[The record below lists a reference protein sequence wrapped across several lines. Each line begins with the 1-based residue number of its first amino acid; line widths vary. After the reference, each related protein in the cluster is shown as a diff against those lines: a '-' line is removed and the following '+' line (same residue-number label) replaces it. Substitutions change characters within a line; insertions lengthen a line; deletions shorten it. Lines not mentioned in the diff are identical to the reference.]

1 MYNRRAFVG
10 AGISLFAAGLHAAN
24 DKKTIQGFDENFAG
38 KLSSTKWEPFSDR
51 KVRVGIAGEGVC
63 SFGSSFA
70 YQSHP
75 NVEVV
80 ACTDLDPAR
89 CKLLQQR
96 VNAQKTYPSCE
107 DMIKHAAED
116 KLEAVYIATDAASH
130 IKLAIMALE
139 HGLHVAS
146 AVPAL
151 LGKDQL
157 DLVPR
162 LVSAAKKSGKI
173 YMMNETTAFRPE
185 CVAMRNLYESGCL
198 GEHLYSEGEYFH
210 FSGKEGIPSYKNWR
224 VGLPPQYYPTHS
236 NGFYTCVTHGRFT
249 DVSCI
254 GLKSSRPQYQP
265 ENNPYANPYDS
276 EVALFKTS
284 DGGTSRMAV
293 MWGTPGY
300 GGEIGRFHGT
310 KGSYVETRKDP
321 FWGLDMEAAAK
332 VNVLK
337 HPLPPN
343 VPAGGHGGSHAYLTD
358 DFLRGILLKDH
369 KVCVDLKTALDTT
382 VSGIYAHLSA
392 MKGGEWLKVP
402 ECV

>member
-10 AGISLFAAGLHAAN
+10 AGLSLFAAGLHADN
-24 DKKTIQGFDENFAG
+24 GNETIQGFDEKFAG

-63 SFGSSFA
+63 SFGSAFA
-70 YQSHP
+70 YQTHP

-89 CKLLQQR
+89 CKLLQKR
-96 VNAQKTYPSCE
+96 VKARKTYPSCE

-116 KLEAVYIATDAASH
+116 KLEAVYIATDAVSH
-130 IKLAIMALE
+130 IRLAIMALE

-151 LGKDQL
+151 LGGDQL

-162 LVSAAKKSGKI
+162 LVSAAKKSGRI

-185 CVAMRNLYESGCL
+185 CVAMRSLFEGGCF

-210 FSGKEGIPSYKNWR
+210 YFGEDGIPSYKNWR
-224 VGLPPQYYPTHS
+224 VGLPPQYYSTHS

-249 DVSCI
+249 DVSCV
-254 GLKSSRPQYQP
+254 GFKSSLPQFQA

-293 MWGTPGY
+293 MWGAPGH
-300 GGEIGRFHGT
+300 GCEIGRFHGT
-310 KGSYVETRKDP
+310 KGSYMDTRKDH
-321 FWGLDMEAAAK
+321 FNGLDMAAAAK
-332 VNVLK
+332 VNILK
-337 HPLPPN
+337 NPLPPR

-358 DFLRGILLKDH
+358 DFIRGILLKDH
-369 KVCVDLKTALDTT
+369 KVCVDLKTSLDTT

-392 MKGGEWLKVP
+392 IKGGEWLKVP

>member
-1 MYNRRAFVG
+1 MIDRRGFVG
-10 AGISLFAAGLHAAN
+10 AGISLFAAGLHAAD
-24 DKKTIQGFDENFAG
+24 DKKVIQGFEEKFAG
-38 KLSSTKWEPFSDR
+38 EISPVKWEPFSDL
-51 KVRVGIAGEGVC
+51 KVRVGIAGEGFC
-63 SFGSSFA
+63 SFGSAFA
-70 YQSHP
+70 YQYHP
-75 NVEVV
+75 NIEVV
-80 ACTDLDPAR
+80 ACTDLDPER
-89 CKLLQQR
+89 CKLLQKR
-96 VNAQKTYPSCE
+96 VKAKKTYPSCE

-116 KLEAVYIATDAASH
+116 KLDAVYIATDAVSH
-130 IKLAIMALE
+130 IRLAIMALE

-151 LGKDQL
+151 FGKDQL
-157 DLVPR
+157 DLIPR

-185 CVAMRNLYESGCL
+185 CVAMRSLYQSGSF

-210 FSGKEGIPSYKNWR
+210 FFGEQGIPSYNDWR

-249 DVSCI
+249 DVSCV
-254 GLKSSRPQYQP
+254 GFKSSLPQFQP
-265 ENNPYANPYDS
+265 NNNKYANPYDS

-284 DGGTSRMAV
+284 DGGSSRMAV
-293 MWGTPGY
+293 MWGTPGH

-310 KGSYVETRKDP
+310 KGSYVETRKPP
-321 FWGLDMEAAAK
+321 FKGSGKSAQN

-337 HPLPPN
+337 WPLPPN

-358 DFLRGILLKDH
+358 DFIRGILLKDH
-369 KVCVDLKTALDTT
+369 KVYVDLKTSLDTT

-392 MKGGEWLKVP
+392 MKDGEWLKVP
-402 ECV
+402 GCV